1 MGKTIPSQTR
11 IEFQRLLEK
20 ETWPLQDRF
29 PLNIKGLSRKVE
41 NEVLQD
47 LHGSE
52 QYTIITGFTSLSHLV
67 DTFGNQTFET
77 LKSVRVVLGFE
88 PTLRG
93 RKQYETDI
101 KLSKEI
107 KDYWLRQGF
116 SITLG
121 GAVIRLIELI
131 DQGFIDFRFADRLH
145 AKIYVGSHHAI
156 LGSSNFS
163 KSGLVT
169 QQEAN
174 IRVAASE
181 AQEGDIDCQ
190 YKSIKRI
197 ADNFYNQASPFND
210 EIKMLLK
217 ELIQQVSWQE
227 ALARAIAE
235 VVEGHWLTEYFE
247 LYKRLE
253 QSKLWPTQWRG
264 VAQAMNIL
272 QNQSNVLIADP
283 TGSGKTKLCSSL
295 ILTLIHWL
303 WENGKR
309 DQSNSLIVC
318 PPLVIPIWQQEFKNL
333 TFINHNQISMGL
345 LSNGKERRVRQA
357 QDEIGMANI
366 LTIDE
371 AHNYIRPDSNRS
383 KAVQSNQANHIIL
396 ATATP
401 INRRA
406 EDLLQL
412 IQLLDVDNLS
422 DDDFQLYKRLRE
434 QPKRQLESGDLDNL
448 KRFIS
453 QFTVRRTKT
462 KLNKEV
468 SKEPH
473 KYHNILGKPC
483 KFPFQHCKTY
493 QTNETEQDRLIVREI
508 SGHITKLKGLT
519 HLRNFKKPE
528 YELKGDD
535 AERIFIERQL
545 VAAKALAGY
554 MIRATLRSSHVALVE
569 HLAGSD
575 YAMDWFKF
583 KSKKN
588 KTGNTIDKLEKF
600 KAKLPNTDTF
610 NKTLFPSWLIHENEY
625 VKACDEEL
633 SHYRNILM
641 LAKKLS
647 GEREIGKVNHLAQL
661 YTKHRLILTFDSTVI
676 SLDYLKSIFTTHYP
690 DVDVY
695 VVTGADTGEAMKDK
709 VIEMCSLGSNA
720 KGIIMCSDKMSE
732 GVNLQQASTITLL
745 DMPSVLRIAEQRIG
759 RIDRMDSPHEEIEA
773 WWPDDSEE
781 YSLKSDRRLIDTS
794 YLAEAIYGS
803 NLQIP
808 KVLRERHFQKT
819 DNANSIIQEYKE
831 LTQQDTQWEGIHD
844 SFKPVIELKEGEDSI
859 IDEAIYEQI
868 KEVHAIIKTRV
879 SFVEAEKSWV
889 FFALRGSKHQ
899 SPRWYFINHEKK
911 FYTEFPAIC
920 EQLRIYLTGTLQ
932 RIEWNQPELDAFI
945 HEMQEQEIQLLPN
958 KRKRA
963 LEVALAILESKLKKE
978 KDVSVREKMNEVL
991 RLFRHSSKD
1000 FIVDYYKFAEQW
1012 IQRLQPYLEQKR
1024 RENKRKRRVYN
1035 LKSLTREYKKIDL
1048 SYEDLESIIQHC
1060 PYTEKID
1067 NRIVACIIGIG
1078 KTGRSDELSDKV

>member
-1 MGKTIPSQTR
+1 MGKTNPSQTQL
-11 IEFQRLLEK
+11 EFKRLLER
-20 ETWPLQDRF
+20 EIWPSQERF
-29 PLNIKGLSRKVE
+29 PLNIGTSKVE
-41 NEVLQD
+41 NEVMKD
-47 LHGSE
+47 LHASE

-67 DTFGNQTFET
+67 DTFGNQTFER
-77 LKSVRVVLGFE
+77 LKKVRIVLGFE
-88 PTLRG
+88 PMLKG

-121 GAVIRLIELI
+121 GAVLRLIELI

-145 AKIYVGSHHAI
+145 AKIYVGDHHAI

-163 KSGLVT
+163 KSGLSI
-169 QQEAN
+169 QHEAN
-174 IRVAASE
+174 IRVAESE
-181 AQEGDIDCQ
+181 EAVEDVETQ
-190 YKSIKRI
+190 YKSIKKI
-197 ADNFYNQASPFND
+197 ADNFYNQAAPFND
-210 EIKMLLK
+210 EIVALLK
-217 ELIQQVSWQE
+217 ELIQQVTWQE

-235 VVEGHWLTEYFE
+235 VVEGHWLVEYIE

-264 VAQAMNIL
+264 IAQAMNIL

-295 ILTLIHWL
+295 VLTLIHWL

-318 PPLVIPIWQQEFKNL
+318 PPLVIPIWQHEFKNL

-345 LSNGKERRVRQA
+345 LSKGKERRVKQA

-401 INRRA
+401 INKRA

-422 DDDFQLYKRLRE
+422 DEDFQLYKRLRE

-453 QFTVRRTKT
+453 QFTVRRTKS

-473 KYHNILGKPC
+473 KYHNRLGKPC
-483 KFPFQHCKTY
+483 KFPLQHCRTY
-493 QTNETEQDRLIVREI
+493 STKETEEDKHIVREI
-508 SGHITKLKGLT
+508 SNIIKKLKGLT
-519 HLRNFKKPE
+519 HLRNFNKPE
-528 YELKGDD
+528 YELKGED
-535 AERIFIERQL
+535 AERTFVERQL

-588 KTGNTIDKLEKF
+588 KTGNTIDKLEKY
-600 KAKLPNTDTF
+600 KSKLPNTHTF
-610 NKTLFPSWLIHENEY
+610 NKAVFPAWLTDEKEY
-625 VKACDEEL
+625 AQACDEEL
-633 SHYRNILM
+633 AHYRKILS

-647 GEREIGKVNHLAQL
+647 GEREIGKVTHLAQL
-661 YTKHRLILTFDSTVI
+661 YAKHRLVLTFDSTVI
-676 SLDYLKSIFTTHYP
+676 SLDYLRSIFESKYP
-690 DVDVY
+690 DIEVY
-695 VVTGADTGEAMKDK
+695 VVTGADTGETMKDK
-709 VIEMCSLGSNA
+709 VIEMCSLGSTA
-720 KGIIMCSDKMSE
+720 KGVIMCSDKMSE

-781 YSLKSDRRLIDTS
+781 YSLKSDRRLINTS

-808 KVLRERHFQKT
+808 KVLRERHFQRT
-819 DNANSIIQEYKE
+819 DDINSIIQEYQE
-831 LTQQDTQWEGIHD
+831 LTQEDTQWEGIHD
-844 SFKPVIELKEGEDSI
+844 SFKPVIELKEGENSV
-859 IDEAIYEQI
+859 IDETIYEQI
-868 KEVHAIIKTRV
+868 KEVQAIIKTRV
-879 SFVEAEKSWV
+879 SFVTSERSWV

-899 SPRWYFINHEKK
+899 SPRWYFIDHERK
-911 FYTEFPAIC
+911 FHTEFPAIC
-920 EQLRIYLTGTLQ
+920 EQLRMHLVGKLL
-932 RIEWNQPELDAFI
+932 RVEWNQSELDAFI
-945 HEMQEQEIQLLPN
+945 HEMREHEIQLLPN

-963 LEVALAILESKLKKE
+963 LEVARTILEKKIKKE
-978 KDVSVREKMNEVL
+978 KNVGMRTKMNEVL
-991 RLFRHSSKD
+991 RMFQHSSTD

-1012 IQRLQPYLEQKR
+1012 MQRLQPYLDE
-1024 RENKRKRRVYN
+1024 KRKGVKRNRKVYN
-1035 LKSLTREYKKIDL
+1035 LKSLLRDYSKIEL
-1048 SYEDLESIIQHC
+1048 NYEDLESIIQNC
-1060 PYTEKID
+1060 PFTEKID
-1067 NRIVACIIGIG
+1067 NRIVACIIGVG
-1078 KTGRSDELSDKV
+1078 GVSNN

>member
-1 MGKTIPSQTR
+1 MGKTSPSQTR

-20 ETWPLQDRF
+20 EQWPLQELF
-29 PLNIKGLSRKVE
+29 PLNIKGHSRKVE

-47 LHGSE
+47 LCASE

-67 DTFGNQTFET
+67 DTFGNQFFAE
-77 LKSVRVVLGFE
+77 LKKVKIVLGFE
-88 PTLRG
+88 PTLKG

-145 AKIYVGSHHAI
+145 AKIYVGNHHAI

-163 KSGLVT
+163 RSGLVM
-169 QQEAN
+169 QHEAN

-181 AQEGDIDCQ
+181 VVEGDFENQ

-210 EIKMLLK
+210 EIKELLR
-217 ELIQQVSWQE
+217 ELIQQVTWQE

-235 VVEGHWLTEYFE
+235 VVEGHWLAEYFE

-264 VAQAMNIL
+264 IAQAMNIL
-272 QNQSNVLIADP
+272 QTQSNVLIADP

-345 LSNGKERRVRQA
+345 LSKGKERRVKQA

-453 QFTVRRTKT
+453 QFTVRRTKS

-468 SKEPH
+468 AKEPH
-473 KYHNILGKPC
+473 KYHNRLGKPC
-483 KFPFQHCKTY
+483 KFPLQHCKTY
-493 QTNETEQDRLIVREI
+493 RTNETEDDKKIVRQI
-508 SGHITKLKGLT
+508 SDSIKKLRGLT
-519 HLRNFKKPE
+519 HLRNFQKPE
-528 YELKGDD
+528 YELKDDD
-535 AERIFIERQL
+535 AEKAFIEKQL
-545 VAAKALAGY
+545 TAAKALAGY
-554 MIRATLRSSHVALVE
+554 MIRSTLRSSHVALVE

-575 YAMDWFKF
+575 AAMEYFKF

-588 KTGNTIDKLEKF
+588 KTGNTIEKLEKF
-600 KAKLPNTDTF
+600 KLKLPHTDTF
-610 NKTLFPSWLIHENEY
+610 NRALFPTWLTDEKEY
-625 VKACDEEL
+625 VKICDEEL
-633 SHYRNILM
+633 THYRNILA

-647 GEREIGKVNHLAQL
+647 GEREAGKVKHLVQL
-661 YTKHRLILTFDSTVI
+661 HAKHRLVLTFDSTVI
-676 SLDYLKSIFTTHYP
+676 SLDYLKSIFETHYP
-690 DVDVY
+690 EIEVH
-695 VVTGADTGEAMKDK
+695 VVTGSDTGEAIKDK
-709 VIEMCSLGSNA
+709 VIEMCSLGSHA

-794 YLAEAIYGS
+794 HLAETIYGS

-819 DNANSIIQEYKE
+819 DSTTSIIQEYKE
-831 LTQQDTQWEGIHD
+831 LTQEDMQWEGIHD
-844 SFKPVIELKEGEDSI
+844 SFKPVVELKEGEKAV

-868 KEVHAIIKTRV
+868 KEVQAIIKTRV
-879 SFVEAEKSWV
+879 SFVTCEKSWV

-899 SPRWYFINHEKK
+899 SPRWYFIDHEKK
-911 FYTEFPAIC
+911 FYTEFPTIC
-920 EQLRIYLTGTLQ
+920 EELRKYLIGNLQ
-932 RIEWNQPELDAFI
+932 RAEWNQAELDAFI

-958 KRKRA
+958 KRRRA
-963 LEVALAILESKLKKE
+963 LEVARAILESKIKKE
-978 KDVSVREKMNEVL
+978 KDVKMREKMYEVL
-991 RLFRHSSKD
+991 RLFRHSSRD
-1000 FIVDYYKFAEQW
+1000 FIVDYYAFAEQW
-1012 IQRLQPYLEQKR
+1012 IARLQPYLDQKR
-1024 RENKRKRRVYN
+1024 RENKRKRSVYN
-1035 LKSLTREYKKIDL
+1035 LKSLIREYKKIDL
-1048 SYEDLESIIQHC
+1048 YYEDLEAIIEQC

-1067 NRIVACIIGIG
+1067 NRIVACIIGISAEKLAG
-1078 KTGRSDELSDKV
+1078 